1 MTGAPLNIA
10 LIGSG
15 FMGRAHTLAFA
26 AADRTFDL
34 PRSPRVT
41 ILADRDLGTATA
53 AAASLGIA
61 RASGDWRETIA
72 DASIDMVA
80 IATPNLLHAPIAI
93 AALEAG
99 KAVYCEKPLAT
110 TIAESEAMTAAAAAS
125 GLPTAVGFTYLYNP
139 MIVLARELIAGGEI
153 GEVTA
158 FRGIHA
164 EDFMASA
171 DAPFNWRCE
180 PDQAG
185 GALADIGSHII
196 AMARHLVGDIAAV
209 SGRLHTVYPMRRDA
223 RGADRAVTVDDQMDA
238 VVEFANGA
246 TGTLAASWIASG
258 HKMGLAFEVS
268 GTRGSIAFTQERFSE
283 LRLYRSGP
291 GRTNG
296 FTTICAGPEHGD
308 YGAFCPAPG
317 HQIGYNDLKT
327 IEVKAVVEAAA
338 GLPSAAMSFAD
349 ALAVERVTD
358 AIRRSHREGCWIG
371 LQAAWAGASA
381 ASISS

>member
-209 SGRLHTVYPMRRDA
+209 SGRLHTAYPMRRDA

-268 GTRGSIAFTQERFSE
+268 GTRGSIAFTQERFNE

-338 GLPSAAMSFAD
+338 GLPSAAKSFAD
-349 ALAVERVTD
+349 ALAVERVAD

-371 LQAAWAGASA
+371 LQTA
-381 ASISS
+381 

>member
-1 MTGAPLNIA
+1 MTKPVLNIA

-15 FMGRAHTLAFA
+15 FMGRAHALAFA

-34 PRSPRVT
+34 PLAPRVT
-41 ILADRDLGTATA
+41 VLADRDLPTATA
-53 AAASLGIA
+53 AAASLGIPN
-61 RASGDWRETIA
+61 ASGDWREAIA

-80 IATPNLLHAPIAI
+80 VATPNLLHAPIAI

-99 KAVYCEKPLAT
+99 KTVYCEKPLAT

-125 GLPTAVGFTYLYNP
+125 GRPTAVGFTYLYNP
-139 MIVLARELIAGGEI
+139 MIALARELIAEGEI

-196 AMARHLVGDIAAV
+196 AMAQHLVGDIASV
-209 SGRLHTVYPMRRDA
+209 SGRLHTAYPTRRDA
-223 RGADRAVTVDDQMDA
+223 GGKDRAVTVDDQMDA
-238 VVEFANGA
+238 VVAFANGA

-258 HKMGLAFEVS
+258 RKMGLAFEIS
-268 GTRGSIAFTQERFSE
+268 GTKGSIGFTQEQFNE
-283 LRLYRSGP
+283 LKLYRSGS

-308 YGAFCPAPG
+308 YGAFCPASG

-327 IEVKAVVEAAA
+327 IEVKAAVEAAA
-338 GLPSAAMSFAD
+338 GLPSAAKSFAD
-349 ALAVERVTD
+349 ALAVERVAD
-358 AIRRSHREGCWIG
+358 AIRRSHRDGGWVRP
-371 LQAAWAGASA
+371 
-381 ASISS
+381 

>member
-1 MTGAPLNIA
+1 MTRPALNIA

-15 FMGRAHTLAFA
+15 FMGRAHALAFA

-34 PRSPRVT
+34 PRAPHVAL
-41 ILADRDLGTATA
+41 LADRDLPKATA

-61 RASGDWRETIA
+61 RASGDWREAID
-72 DASIDMVA
+72 DAGIDLVA
-80 IATPNLLHAPIAI
+80 IATPNRLHAPIAI

-196 AMARHLVGDIAAV
+196 AMARHLVGDIAVV
-209 SGRLHTVYPMRRDA
+209 SGRLHTAYPTRRDA
-223 RGADRAVTVDDQMDA
+223 QGTDRAVTVDDQMDA
-238 VVEFANGA
+238 VIEFASGA

-268 GTRGSIAFTQERFSE
+268 GTRGSIAFTQERFNE

-338 GLPSAAMSFAD
+338 GLPSAAKSFAD
-349 ALAVERVTD
+349 ALAVERVAD

-371 LQAAWAGASA
+371 LQTA
-381 ASISS
+381 

>member
-1 MTGAPLNIA
+1 VTRPALNIA

-15 FMGRAHTLAFA
+15 FMGRAHALAFA

-34 PRSPRVT
+34 PRAPHVAL
-41 ILADRDLGTATA
+41 LADRDLPKATA

-61 RASGDWRETIA
+61 RASGDWREAID
-72 DASIDMVA
+72 DAGIDLVA
-80 IATPNLLHAPIAI
+80 IATPNMLHAPIAI

-196 AMARHLVGDIAAV
+196 AMARHLVGDIAVV
-209 SGRLHTVYPMRRDA
+209 SGRLHTAYPTRRDA
-223 RGADRAVTVDDQMDA
+223 QGTDRAVTVDDQMDA
-238 VVEFANGA
+238 VIEFASGA

-268 GTRGSIAFTQERFSE
+268 GTRGSIAFTQERFNE

-338 GLPSAAMSFAD
+338 GLPSAAKSFAD
-349 ALAVERVTD
+349 ALAVERVAD

-371 LQAAWAGASA
+371 LQTA
-381 ASISS
+381 

>member
-1 MTGAPLNIA
+1 MSGAPLHIA

-15 FMGRAHTLAFA
+15 FMGRAHALAFA

-34 PRSPRVT
+34 PRTPRVT
-41 ILADRDLGTATA
+41 VLADRDLPTATV
-53 AAASLGIA
+53 AAASLGIP

-110 TIAESEAMTAAAAAS
+110 TIAESEAMTATAAAT

-139 MIVLARELIAGGEI
+139 MIVLARELIASGEI

-171 DAPFNWRCE
+171 DALFNWRCE

-196 AMARHLVGDIAAV
+196 AMAQHLVGDIVSV
-209 SGRLHTVYPMRRDA
+209 SGRLHTAYPTRRDA
-223 RGADRAVTVDDQMDA
+223 GGNDRAVTVDDQMDA
-238 VVEFANGA
+238 VVEFAGGA

-258 HKMGLAFEVS
+258 HKMGLAFEVT
-268 GTRGSIAFTQERFSE
+268 GTKGSIGFTQEQFNE
-283 LRLYRSGP
+283 LKLYRSGP

-296 FTTICAGPEHGD
+296 FTTICAGPDHGD
-308 YGAFCPAPG
+308 YGAFCPASG

-327 IEVKAVVEAAA
+327 IEVKAAIEAAA
-338 GLPSAAMSFAD
+338 GLPSAAKSFAD
-349 ALAVERVTD
+349 ALAVEKVAD
-358 AIRRSHREGCWIG
+358 AIRRSHREGSWVKP
-371 LQAAWAGASA
+371 
-381 ASISS
+381 

>member
-1 MTGAPLNIA
+1 MTRPALNIA

-15 FMGRAHTLAFA
+15 FMGRAHALAFA

-34 PRSPRVT
+34 PRAPHVAL
-41 ILADRDLGTATA
+41 LADRDLPKATA

-61 RASGDWRETIA
+61 RASGDWREAID
-72 DASIDMVA
+72 DAGIDLVA
-80 IATPNLLHAPIAI
+80 IATPNMLHAPIAI

-125 GLPTAVGFTYLYNP
+125 GLPTAVGFTYLYNS

-196 AMARHLVGDIAAV
+196 AMARHLVGDIAVV
-209 SGRLHTVYPMRRDA
+209 SGRLHTAYPTRRDA
-223 RGADRAVTVDDQMDA
+223 QGTDRAVTVDDQMDA
-238 VVEFANGA
+238 VIEFASGA

-268 GTRGSIAFTQERFSE
+268 GTRGSIAFTQERFNE

-338 GLPSAAMSFAD
+338 GLPSAAKSFAD
-349 ALAVERVTD
+349 ALAVERVAD
-358 AIRRSHREGCWIG
+358 AIRRSHREGCWIE
-371 LQAAWAGASA
+371 LQTA
-381 ASISS
+381 

>member
-1 MTGAPLNIA
+1 MTRPTLDIA

-15 FMGRAHTLAFA
+15 FMGRAHALAFA
-26 AADRTFDL
+26 AAARTFAL
-34 PRSPRVT
+34 PRAPRVT
-41 ILADRDLGTATA
+41 LLADRDLETA
-53 AAASLGIA
+53 AAAATSLGIA
-61 RASGDWRETIA
+61 RATGDWREAIA
-72 DASIDMVA
+72 DRTIDMIA

-110 TIAESEAMTAAAAAS
+110 SIPDAEAMVAAAAAS
-125 GLPTAVGFTYLYNP
+125 TKPTAVGFTYLYNP
-139 MIVLARELIAGGEI
+139 MIVLARELIAAGEI
-153 GEVTA
+153 GEITA

-171 DAPFNWRCE
+171 DAPYNWRCE
-180 PDQAG
+180 ADQAG

-196 AMARHLVGDIAAV
+196 AMALHLVGDIAAV
-209 SGRLHTVYPMRRDA
+209 SGRLHTAHKARRNA
-223 RGADRAVTVDDQMDA
+223 AGAARAVTVDDQMDA
-238 VVEFANGA
+238 VIEFSGGA

-268 GTRGSIAFTQERFSE
+268 GTRGSIGFTQENFNE
-283 LRLYRSGP
+283 LRLYRTGP

-308 YGAFCPAPG
+308 YGAFCPAWG

-327 IEVKAVVEAAA
+327 IEAKAAIEAAC
-338 GLPSAAMSFAD
+338 GGPSAAKSFVD
-349 ALAVERVTD
+349 ALAVERVAD
-358 AIRRSHREGCWIG
+358 AIRRSHRDGSWTKP
-371 LQAAWAGASA
+371 
-381 ASISS
+381 

>member
-1 MTGAPLNIA
+1 MTRPALNIA

-15 FMGRAHTLAFA
+15 FMGRAHALAFA

-34 PRSPRVT
+34 PRAPHVAL
-41 ILADRDLGTATA
+41 LADRDLPKATA

-61 RASGDWRETIA
+61 RASGDWREAID
-72 DASIDMVA
+72 DAGIDLVA
-80 IATPNLLHAPIAI
+80 IATPNRLHAPIAI

-196 AMARHLVGDIAAV
+196 AMARHLVGDIAVV
-209 SGRLHTVYPMRRDA
+209 SGRLHTAYPTRRDA
-223 RGADRAVTVDDQMDA
+223 QGTDRAVAVDDQMDA
-238 VVEFANGA
+238 VIEFANGA

-268 GTRGSIAFTQERFSE
+268 GTRGSIAFTQERFNE

-338 GLPSAAMSFAD
+338 GLPSAAKSFAD
-349 ALAVERVTD
+349 ALAVERVAD

-371 LQAAWAGASA
+371 LQTA
-381 ASISS
+381 

>member
-1 MTGAPLNIA
+1 MTRPALNIA

-15 FMGRAHTLAFA
+15 FMGRAHALAFA

-34 PRSPRVT
+34 PRAPHVAL
-41 ILADRDLGTATA
+41 LADRDLPKATA

-61 RASGDWRETIA
+61 RASGDWREAID
-72 DASIDMVA
+72 DAGIDLVA
-80 IATPNLLHAPIAI
+80 IATPNRLHAPIAI

-196 AMARHLVGDIAAV
+196 AMARHLVGDIAVV
-209 SGRLHTVYPMRRDA
+209 SGRLHTAYPTRRDA
-223 RGADRAVTVDDQMDA
+223 QGTDRAVAVDDQMDA
-238 VVEFANGA
+238 VIEFASGA

-268 GTRGSIAFTQERFSE
+268 GTRGSIAFTQERFNE

-338 GLPSAAMSFAD
+338 GLPSAAKSFAD
-349 ALAVERVTD
+349 ALAVERVAD

-371 LQAAWAGASA
+371 LQTA
-381 ASISS
+381 

>member
-1 MTGAPLNIA
+1 
-10 LIGSG
+10 
-15 FMGRAHTLAFA
+15 
-26 AADRTFDL
+26 
-34 PRSPRVT
+34 
-41 ILADRDLGTATA
+41 
-53 AAASLGIA
+53 
-61 RASGDWRETIA
+61 
-72 DASIDMVA
+72 
-80 IATPNLLHAPIAI
+80 LLHAPIAT

-110 TIAESEAMTAAAAAS
+110 TIAESEAMTAAAAAT

-196 AMARHLVGDIAAV
+196 ALAQHLVGDIAAV
-209 SGRLHTVYPMRRDA
+209 SGRLHTAYPTRRDA
-223 RGADRAVTVDDQMDA
+223 QGIDRAVTIDDQMDA
-238 VVEFANGA
+238 VVEFSGGA
-246 TGTLAASWIASG
+246 TGTLSASWIASG
-258 HKMGLAFEVS
+258 HKMGLAFEIS
-268 GTRGSIAFTQERFSE
+268 GTRGSIGFTQEQFNE
-283 LRLYRSGP
+283 LKLYRSGP
-291 GRTNG
+291 SRTNG

-308 YGAFCPAPG
+308 YGAFCPASG

-327 IEVKAVVEAAA
+327 IEAKAAVEAAV
-338 GLPSAAMSFAD
+338 GLPSAAKSFAD
-349 ALAVERVTD
+349 ALAVERVAD
-358 AIRRSHREGCWIG
+358 AIRRSDGGKGWVR
-371 LQAAWAGASA
+371 L
-381 ASISS
+381 

>member
-1 MTGAPLNIA
+1 MTRPTLNIA

-15 FMGRAHTLAFA
+15 FMGRAHALAFA

-34 PRSPRVT
+34 PRAPHVAL
-41 ILADRDLGTATA
+41 LADRDLPKATA

-61 RASGDWRETIA
+61 RASGDWREAID
-72 DASIDMVA
+72 DAGIDLVA
-80 IATPNLLHAPIAI
+80 IATPNRLHAPIAI

-171 DAPFNWRCE
+171 DASFNWRCE

-196 AMARHLVGDIAAV
+196 AMARHLVGDIAVV
-209 SGRLHTVYPMRRDA
+209 SGRLHTAYPTRRDA
-223 RGADRAVTVDDQMDA
+223 QGTDRTVTVDDQMDA
-238 VVEFANGA
+238 VIEFASGA

-268 GTRGSIAFTQERFSE
+268 GTRGSIAFTQERFNE

-338 GLPSAAMSFAD
+338 GLPSAAKSFAD
-349 ALAVERVTD
+349 ALAVERVAD

-371 LQAAWAGASA
+371 LQTA
-381 ASISS
+381 

>member
-1 MTGAPLNIA
+1 MTRPVLNIA

-15 FMGRAHTLAFA
+15 FMGRAHALAFA

-34 PRSPRVT
+34 PLSPRVMV
-41 ILADRDLGTATA
+41 LADRDLATATT
-53 AAASLGIA
+53 AAASLGIPG
-61 RASGDWRETIA
+61 ASGAWREAIA
-72 DASIDMVA
+72 DASIGMVA
-80 IATPNLLHAPIAI
+80 VATPNLLHAPIAI

-125 GLPTAVGFTYLYNP
+125 GRPTAVGFTYLYNP
-139 MIVLARELIAGGEI
+139 MIALARELVADGEI

-171 DAPFNWRCE
+171 DARFNWRCE
-180 PDQAG
+180 PEQAG

-196 AMARHLVGDIAAV
+196 AMAQHLVGDIASV
-209 SGRLHTVYPMRRDA
+209 SGRLHTAYPTRRDA
-223 RGADRAVTVDDQMDA
+223 EGNDRAVTVDDQMDA
-238 VVEFANGA
+238 VVAFANGA

-258 HKMGLAFEVS
+258 RKMGLAFEIS
-268 GTRGSIAFTQERFSE
+268 GTKGSIGFTQEQFNE
-283 LRLYRSGP
+283 LKLFRSGP

-308 YGAFCPAPG
+308 YGAFCPASG

-327 IEVKAVVEAAA
+327 IEVKAAVEAAA
-338 GLPSAAMSFAD
+338 GLPSAAKSFAD
-349 ALAVERVTD
+349 ALAVERVAD
-358 AIRRSHREGCWIG
+358 AIRRSHREGGWTKP
-371 LQAAWAGASA
+371 
-381 ASISS
+381 

>member
-1 MTGAPLNIA
+1 MSRAPLNIA

-15 FMGRAHTLAFA
+15 FMGRAHALAFA

-34 PRSPRVT
+34 PLSPRVVL
-41 ILADRDLGTATA
+41 LADRDLETAEH
-53 AAASLGIA
+53 AAASLGIG
-61 RASGDWRETIA
+61 RASGDWREAIA

-99 KAVYCEKPLAT
+99 KVVYCEKPLAT
-110 TIAESEAMTAAAAAS
+110 TIADSEAMTAAAAAS
-125 GLPTAVGFTYLYNP
+125 GRPTAVGFTYLYNP
-139 MIVLARELIAGGEI
+139 MVALARELIADGEI

-180 PDQAG
+180 PEQAG

-196 AMARHLVGDIAAV
+196 AMAQHLVGDIAAV
-209 SGRLHTVYPMRRDA
+209 SGRLHTAHPTRRDA
-223 RGADRAVTVDDQMDA
+223 AGNNRAVTVDDQMDA
-238 VVEFANGA
+238 VVEFAGGA

-258 HKMGLAFEVS
+258 RKMGLAFEIS
-268 GTRGSIAFTQERFSE
+268 GTRGSISFTQEQFNE
-283 LRLYRSGP
+283 LKLFRTGP

-308 YGAFCPAPG
+308 YGAFCPASG

-327 IEVKAVVEAAA
+327 IEVKAAVEAAA
-338 GLPSAAMSFAD
+338 GLPSAAKSFAD
-349 ALAVERVTD
+349 ALAVEKVAD
-358 AIRRSHREGCWIG
+358 AIRRSHRDGD
-371 LQAAWAGASA
+371 WAKP
-381 ASISS
+381 

>member
-1 MTGAPLNIA
+1 MTRPALNIA

-15 FMGRAHTLAFA
+15 FMGRAHALAFA
-26 AADRTFDL
+26 VADRTFDL
-34 PRSPRVT
+34 PRAPHVAL
-41 ILADRDLGTATA
+41 LADRDLPKATA

-61 RASGDWRETIA
+61 RASGDWREAID
-72 DASIDMVA
+72 DAGIDLVA
-80 IATPNLLHAPIAI
+80 IATPNRLHAPIAI

-196 AMARHLVGDIAAV
+196 AMARHLVGDIAVV
-209 SGRLHTVYPMRRDA
+209 SGRLHTAYPTRRDA
-223 RGADRAVTVDDQMDA
+223 QGTDRAVTVDDQMDA
-238 VVEFANGA
+238 VIEFASGA
-246 TGTLAASWIASG
+246 TGTLAASWIAGG

-268 GTRGSIAFTQERFSE
+268 GTRGSIAFTQERFNE

-338 GLPSAAMSFAD
+338 GLPSAAKSFAD
-349 ALAVERVTD
+349 ALAVERVAD

-371 LQAAWAGASA
+371 LQTA
-381 ASISS
+381 

>member
-1 MTGAPLNIA
+1 MTRPALNIA

-15 FMGRAHTLAFA
+15 FMGRAHALAFA

-34 PRSPRVT
+34 PLAPRVT
-41 ILADRDLGTATA
+41 VLADRDLATATA
-53 AAASLGIA
+53 AAASLGIPS
-61 RASGDWRETIA
+61 ASGDWREAIA

-93 AALEAG
+93 AAIEAG

-125 GLPTAVGFTYLYNP
+125 GRPTAVGFTYLYNP
-139 MIVLARELIAGGEI
+139 MIALARELIADGEI

-180 PDQAG
+180 PEQAG

-196 AMARHLVGDIAAV
+196 AMAQHLVGDIASV
-209 SGRLHTVYPMRRDA
+209 SGRLHTAYPVRRDA
-223 RGADRAVTVDDQMDA
+223 VGKERAVTVDDQMDA
-238 VVEFANGA
+238 VVAFANGA
-246 TGTLAASWIASG
+246 TGALAASWIASG
-258 HKMGLAFEVS
+258 RKMGLAFEIS
-268 GTRGSIAFTQERFSE
+268 GTKGSISFTQEQFSE
-283 LRLYRSGP
+283 LKLYRSGQ

-308 YGAFCPAPG
+308 YGAFCPASG

-327 IEVKAVVEAAA
+327 IEVKAAVEAAA
-338 GLPSAAMSFAD
+338 GLPSAAKSFAD
-349 ALAVERVTD
+349 ALAVEKVAD
-358 AIRRSHREGCWIG
+358 AIRRSHREGGWTKP
-371 LQAAWAGASA
+371 
-381 ASISS
+381 

>member
-1 MTGAPLNIA
+1 MSRAPLNIA

-15 FMGRAHTLAFA
+15 FMGRAHALAFA

-34 PRSPRVT
+34 PLSPRVVL
-41 ILADRDLGTATA
+41 LADRDLETAER
-53 AAASLGIA
+53 AAASLGIG
-61 RASGDWRETIA
+61 RASGDWREAIA

-110 TIAESEAMTAAAAAS
+110 TIADSEAMTAVAAAS
-125 GLPTAVGFTYLYNP
+125 GRPTAVGFTYLYNP
-139 MIVLARELIAGGEI
+139 MIALARELIADGEI

-180 PDQAG
+180 PEQAG

-196 AMARHLVGDIAAV
+196 AMAQHLVGDIAAV
-209 SGRLHTVYPMRRDA
+209 SGRLHTAYPTRRDA
-223 RGADRAVTVDDQMDA
+223 AGNNRAVTVDDQMDA
-238 VVEFANGA
+238 VVEFAGGA

-258 HKMGLAFEVS
+258 RKMGLAFEIS
-268 GTRGSIAFTQERFSE
+268 GTRGSISFTQEQFNE
-283 LRLYRSGP
+283 LKLFRTGP

-308 YGAFCPAPG
+308 YGAFCPASG

-327 IEVKAVVEAAA
+327 IEVKAAVEAAA
-338 GLPSAAMSFAD
+338 GLPSAKGFAD
-349 ALAVERVTD
+349 ALAVEKVAD
-358 AIRRSHREGCWIG
+358 AIRRSHRDGG
-371 LQAAWAGASA
+371 WAKP
-381 ASISS
+381 